1 MSWENGLRGQLGEYE
16 HSKFFWDQRIRR
28 QVVLWAGSNG
38 EVKMKKVVDCCLEM
52 FKGEEKEKG

>member
-16 HSKFFWDQRIRR
+16 QSKFFWDQSSR
-28 QVVLWAGSNG
+28 QIVVWAGSNG

-52 FKGEEKEKG
+52 FKGEEKKKG